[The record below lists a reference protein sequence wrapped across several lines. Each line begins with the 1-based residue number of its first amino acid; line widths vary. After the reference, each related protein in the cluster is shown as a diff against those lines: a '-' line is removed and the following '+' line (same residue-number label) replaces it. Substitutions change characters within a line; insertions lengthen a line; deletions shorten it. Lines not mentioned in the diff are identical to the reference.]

1 MQDIDY
7 SRKWYVMTAVA
18 MSIFL
23 ATIDGSIVNVAL
35 PILVRDLDADFA
47 TVQWVILSY
56 LLTQATLML
65 SMGRLGDMLGKKP
78 IYIAGTVVFIIGSA
92 LCGLSPNVYWLIGFR
107 VLQAIGAAMA
117 LTLGLAIITEA
128 FPSTERGKAL
138 GLISTIVSIGIVI
151 GPTIGGFILDSLS
164 WPWIFYVNLPVG
176 LIGILLAWR
185 YVPDFKPVGRQ
196 TFDYLGAATLFIGLL
211 TLLLGLTMGPDAGF
225 TQPTILALFGAS
237 FLFLALFIYVEL
249 RVEQP
254 MVELRLFKNRLFSS
268 DLFIR
273 LLSFITFSGLAI
285 LMPFYLQNVMQYSL
299 RQVGLMLAVVPICLG
314 LTGPIAGS
322 LSDRFGTRLISLV
335 GLVVLLIGY
344 LAVSTLTE
352 QTSVMG
358 YLLRLAPVGLGMG
371 IFQSPNNSSIMGSVS
386 RDRLGVASGLLSVT
400 RTLGSTAGVA
410 VLGALWASRVLFH
423 TGTSLPDG
431 AVFAPITDQVAGLQ
445 DTFLVVAGMVAVGLG
460 LALWGLLRASR
471 LQPVAALGISYD
483 LYYHQYRSLFVGPV
497 HCLYYHPVGHSYP
510 GSAP

>member
-1 MQDIDY
+1 MQEIDY
-7 SRKWYVMTAVA
+7 SRKWYVMLAVA

-35 PILVRDLDADFA
+35 PILVRDLDAGFA

-78 IYIAGTVVFIIGSA
+78 IYMGGTAVFIAGSA

-107 VLQAIGAAMA
+107 VLQAVGAAMA

-128 FPSTERGKAL
+128 FPGTERGKAL
-138 GLISTIVSIGIVI
+138 GLISTIVSIGIAI
-151 GPTIGGFILDSLS
+151 GPTIGGFILDFLS
-164 WPWIFYVNLPVG
+164 WQWIFYVNLPVG

-196 TFDYLGAATLFIGLL
+196 TFDYLGAATFFTGLL
-211 TLLLGLTMGPDAGF
+211 ALLLGLTLGPDAGY
-225 TQPTILALFGAS
+225 TQPAILLLFAAS
-237 FLFLALFIYVEL
+237 IIFLALFVFIEL
-249 RVEQP
+249 RVKQP
-254 MVELRLFKNRLFSS
+254 MVELRLFRNRLFSS

-273 LLSFITFSGLAI
+273 LLSFVAFSGLAI

-314 LTGPIAGS
+314 LTGPVAGS
-322 LSDRFGTRLISLV
+322 LSDRFGTRLISLL
-335 GLVVLLIGY
+335 GLVMLLIGY
-344 LAVSTLTE
+344 LAVSTLSE

-358 YLLRLAPVGLGMG
+358 YLLRLAPVGMGMG

-400 RTLGSTAGVA
+400 RTLGSTTGVA
-410 VLGALWASRVLFH
+410 VLGALWASRVLYY
-423 TGTSLPDG
+423 TGAPLPDG
-431 AVFAPITDQVAGLQ
+431 AVSGPILFQVAGLH
-445 DTFLVVAGMVAVGLG
+445 DTFLIVAGMVVIGLG
-460 LALWGLLRASR
+460 LAVWGLLRAR
-471 LQPVAALGISYD
+471 QVQPV
-483 LYYHQYRSLFVGPV
+483 PV
-497 HCLYYHPVGHSYP
+497 LE
-510 GSAP
+510 